1 MPYRETDA
9 LAFDPLTQPPRVTI
23 DRKIPLWGVLGVCCA
38 IAGQAILLWNGQQLQ
53 AQRLDD
59 YGAKIVAL
67 TLELKELNSQLSAK
81 ASKDNEQDLRLNEY
95 SRRLLLIEGERQYGG
110 RR

>member
-1 MPYRETDA
+1 MSYRETDRMG
-9 LAFDPLTQPPRVTI
+9 LDPLATRVTI
-23 DRKIPLWGVLGVCCA
+23 DRKIPLWGMLTVAGA
-38 IAGQAILLWNGQQLQ
+38 IIVQAILLWNGQQLQ

-67 TLELKELNSQLSAK
+67 TVEVKELNNQLSAK
-81 ASKDNEQDLRLNEY
+81 GSKDNEQDLRLNEY
-95 SRRLLLIEGERQYGG
+95 SRRLLLLEGERQFGV

>member
-1 MPYRETDA
+1 MSYRETDRMG
-9 LAFDPLTQPPRVTI
+9 LDPMTPHRITI
-23 DRKIPLWGVLGVCCA
+23 DRKIPIWGLLTVAGA

-67 TLELKELNSQLSAK
+67 TVEVKELNSQLSAK

-95 SRRLLLIEGERQYGG
+95 SRRLLLLEGERYGA

>member
-1 MPYRETDA
+1 M
-9 LAFDPLTQPPRVTI
+9 
-23 DRKIPLWGVLGVCCA
+23 WGLLMMASA

-59 YGAKIVAL
+59 YGTKIVAL
-67 TLELKELNSQLSAK
+67 TVEVKELNAQLSAK

-95 SRRLLLIEGERQYGG
+95 SRRLLLLEGDRYGG